1 MAYGPLLRSLLS
13 TPKDVGDSWR
23 LVLGT
28 LMRQAF
34 NEGPLP
40 SKSKLV
46 SDLKSVGW
54 GGRRQDIAHA
64 YDIVENSFQ
73 LAPYRESQNRTDLVN
88 FNARPPKGW
97 QKVEQSKGPA
107 ARYLAYGVIIKLPE
121 GSTSDSQTELYG
133 INTGKLTTVID
144 ALTQMSDAFNQG
156 KEMVIS
162 GPTGVQIRDAKLRGE
177 EPPPDITERYP
188 ETFISLE
195 YAGVRVLKR

>member
-1 MAYGPLLRSLLS
+1 VAYGPLLRSLLS

-28 LMRQAF
+28 LLRQAF

-40 SKSKLV
+40 SKSRIT
-46 SDLKSVGW
+46 SDLRSVGW
-54 GGRRQDIAHA
+54 GGRRQNIARA
-64 YDIVENSFQ
+64 YDVVANSFQ

-88 FNARPPKGW
+88 FNARPPKTW
-97 QKVEQSKGPA
+97 QKIEQSKGPA

-121 GSTSDSQTELYG
+121 GSTTDSQTELYNT
-133 INTGKLTTVID
+133 NTGKLATVID
-144 ALTQMSDAFNQG
+144 ALTQISAAFNQG
-156 KEMVIS
+156 KERVVS

-188 ETFISLE
+188 ETFITLE
-195 YAGVRVLKR
+195 YAGVRILKR

>member
-1 MAYGPLLRSLLS
+1 VAYGPLLRSLLS

-28 LMRQAF
+28 LLRQAF

-40 SKSKLV
+40 SKSRIT
-46 SDLKSVGW
+46 SDLRSVGW
-54 GGRRQDIAHA
+54 GGRRQNIARA
-64 YDIVENSFQ
+64 YDVVANSFQ

-88 FNARPPKGW
+88 FNARPPKTW
-97 QKVEQSKGPA
+97 QKIEQSKGPA

-121 GSTSDSQTELYG
+121 GSTTDSQTELYG

-144 ALTQMSDAFNQG
+144 ALTQTSAAFNQG
-156 KEMVIS
+156 KERVVS
-162 GPTGVQIRDAKLRGE
+162 GPTGVQIRDAGRAGV

-188 ETFISLE
+188 ETFITLE
-195 YAGVRVLKR
+195 YAGVRILKR